1 MLGTHDLLLFVASG
15 VLLNITP
22 GPDMLYVVARSSAQ
36 GARAGAAAALG
47 IAAGCV
53 VHIMAAAFGLSAVIT
68 ASATAFT
75 ALKVL
80 GAIYLVYVGLSLIWT
95 TRTSPKATIAS
106 AALAPAN
113 LRAIFVQGFLTNA
126 LNPKVALFFLALLPQ
141 FIDADA
147 PNKALAF
154 LFLGA
159 IFNLNGTLWNL
170 LVAWSA
176 ARFGTG
182 LGRTRIATWLNRCIG
197 GILVYIGIRIA
208 FARQA

>member
-22 GPDMLYVVARSSAQ
+22 GPDMLYIVARSSAQ
-36 GARAGAAAALG
+36 GVRGGFAAAFG
-47 IAAGCV
+47 IAAGCI
-53 VHIMAAAFGLSAVIT
+53 VHIMAAAFGLSAAIA
-68 ASATAFT
+68 ASAMAFT
-75 ALKVL
+75 VLKIL
-80 GAIYLVYVGLSLIWT
+80 GAIYLVYVGLSLIWAS
-95 TRTSPKATIAS
+95 RTSPMPVTSVKF
-106 AALAPAN
+106 APATP
-113 LRAIFVQGFLTNA
+113 RAIFVQGFLTNA

-147 PNKALAF
+147 PSKPLAF

-176 ARFGTG
+176 ARFGAG
-182 LGRTRIATWLNRCIG
+182 LDRTRLAVWLNRCIG
-197 GILVYIGIRIA
+197 GVFVYIGIRIA
-208 FARQA
+208 FAKQA

>member
-22 GPDMLYVVARSSAQ
+22 GPDMLYVVARSTAQ

-47 IAAGCV
+47 IAAGCL
-53 VHIMAAAFGLSAVIT
+53 VHIMAAAFGLSAVIA

-80 GAIYLVYVGLSLIWT
+80 GAIYLVYVGLSLIFAS
-95 TRTSPKATIAS
+95 RASPTAMAS
-106 AALAPAN
+106 VKFAPAK

-147 PNKALAF
+147 TSKPLAF

-159 IFNLNGTLWNL
+159 IFNVNGTLWNL

-176 ARFGTG
+176 ARFGSG
-182 LGRTRIATWLNRCIG
+182 LQHTRFAVWLNRCIG
-197 GILVYIGIRIA
+197 GVLVYIGVRIA
-208 FARQA
+208 LAKHA

>member
-1 MLGTHDLLLFVASG
+1 MFGTHDLALFVISG

-22 GPDMLYVVARSSAQ
+22 GPDMLYVVARSSGQ
-36 GARAGAAAALG
+36 GVRAGAAAALG

-53 VHIMAAAFGLSAVIT
+53 VHIMAAAFGLSAVIA

-75 ALKVL
+75 VLKVL
-80 GAIYLVYVGLSLIWT
+80 GAAYLVYVGVSLLA
-95 TRTSPKATIAS
+95 TSRPSLAAMPATDHG
-106 AALAPAN
+106 PAR
-113 LRAIFVQGFLTNA
+113 LRAVFVQGFLTNA

-147 PNKALAF
+147 PSKPLAF

-176 ARFGTG
+176 AH
-182 LGRTRIATWLNRCIG
+182 LGAGFHRTRPAVWLNRCIG
-197 GILVYIGIRIA
+197 GVFVYLGIRIA
-208 FARQA
+208 FAKQA